1 MAKKSPRNFSK
12 VALVWIA
19 WLAVLG
25 GVSLGGLLL
34 YNRMLTSISEPL
46 PLRLIEVNKGTV
58 EDIINESGIVELGEQ
73 QPLKAPVE
81 GTVAKV
87 LVELGDRLKVGQQLV
102 ILQDPQQQNSLSEYQ
117 LKLQE
122 TQLDVESSHQKVEK
136 EKAAL
141 TVIQKKLRADQKLFE
156 RGFISQDELQNQ
168 KDRVTN
174 AKATLA
180 DAEQA
185 VRRVMLRLQLLQLQG
200 QELEQQLQQNVVVA
214 PGDSKV
220 LEVTVQRGDVV
231 ERGDLLL
238 TIGNPQQE
246 LVKLELSIL
255 NARKVQLGLPARI
268 SAIGTSSQTFTGLV
282 KSLSL
287 IAKRAVS
294 KNQATV
300 SAIVEL
306 ENPSG
311 KLIPGSQVSVDIIL
325 EQYQNVVIL
334 PTQAVQ
340 RSEAGAFVWL
350 QDEEGKAQKQPVTLG
365 LEGITTI
372 AIESGLNSGDRV
384 ILPLENF
391 PLKPGMTVKK
401 SQNLEL

>member
-1 MAKKSPRNFSK
+1 MAKKSPQNFFK
-12 VALVWIA
+12 LALVWIP

-46 PLRLIEVNKGTV
+46 PVRLIEVNKGTV

-87 LVELGDRLKVGQQLV
+87 LVGVGDRLKAGQQLV
-102 ILQDPQQQNSLSEYQ
+102 LLQDPQQQNSLSEYQ

-122 TQLDVESSHQKVEK
+122 TQLDLESSRQKVEQ

-141 TVIQKKLRADQKLFE
+141 TVDQKKLQADKKLFE

-200 QELEQQLQQNVVVA
+200 QELENQLQQSVVVA

-231 ERGDLLL
+231 ERGDPLL
-238 TIGNPQQE
+238 TIGNPKQE

-255 NARKVQLGLPARI
+255 NARKVKLGLPARI
-268 SAIGTSSQTFTGLV
+268 SAIGTSSQTFTGQV

-306 ENPSG
+306 DNPSG

-340 RSEAGAFVWL
+340 RSEAGTFVWL

-365 LEGITTI
+365 LEGINTI

-384 ILPLENF
+384 ILPLENS
-391 PLKPGMTVKK
+391 PLKPGMAVKR
-401 SQNLEL
+401 SQN

>member
-46 PLRLIEVNKGTV
+46 PVRLIEVNKGTV

-87 LVELGDRLKVGQQLV
+87 LVGIGDRLNAGQQVVL
-102 ILQDPQQQNSLSEYQ
+102 LQDPQQQNSLSEYQ

-122 TQLDVESSHQKVEK
+122 TQLDVESSRQKVEK
-136 EKAAL
+136 EKATL
-141 TVIQKKLRADQKLFE
+141 TVIQKKLQADQKLFE

-200 QELEQQLQQNVVVA
+200 QELEKQLQQNVVVA
-214 PGDSKV
+214 PGESKV

-238 TIGNPQQE
+238 TIGNPKQE

-268 SAIGTSSQTFTGLV
+268 SAIGTSSQTFTGRV

-294 KNQATV
+294 QNQATV

-306 ENPSG
+306 DNPSG

-391 PLKPGMTVKK
+391 SLKPGMTVKK

>member
-1 MAKKSPRNFSK
+1 MTKKSPRNAWK
-12 VALVWIA
+12 VVRAWIA
-19 WLAVLG
+19 WSSVLG
-25 GVSLGGLLL
+25 VVSFGGLLL

-46 PLRLIEVNKGTV
+46 PVSLIEVKKGTV
-58 EDIINESGIVELGEQ
+58 EDIINESGIAELGEQ
-73 QPLKAPVE
+73 QPLKASVE

-87 LVELGDRLKVGQQLV
+87 LVKVADRLKAGQQLV
-102 ILQDPQQQNSLSEYQ
+102 LLEGSQQQNSLNEYQ

-122 TQLDVESSHQKVEK
+122 ANLDIESSRQKVEK

-141 TVIQKKLRADQKLFE
+141 VVVQKKLQADQKLFE

-168 KDRVTN
+168 TDRVTN
-174 AKATLA
+174 AKATLTE
-180 DAEQA
+180 AEQA
-185 VRRVMLRLQLLQLQG
+185 VRRAMLRLQLLELQG
-200 QELEQQLQQNVVVA
+200 QELQEQLHQNVVIA

-220 LEVTVQRGDVV
+220 LEITVQRGDVV
-231 ERGDLLL
+231 ERGDTLL

-268 SAIGTSSQTFTGLV
+268 SVIGTSSETFSGRV

-287 IAKRAVS
+287 MAKRAIS
-294 KNQATV
+294 GNQATV

-306 ENPSG
+306 DNPSG

-325 EQYQNVVIL
+325 EQYQDVVIL
-334 PTQAVQ
+334 PTQAIQ
-340 RSEAGAFVWL
+340 RTGTRAFVWL

-365 LEGITTI
+365 MEGITTI
-372 AIESGLNSGDRV
+372 AVESGLQPGDRV
-384 ILPLENF
+384 ILPLENS
-391 PLKPGMTVKK
+391 PLKPGMAVKQ
-401 SQNLEL
+401 SQN

>member
-1 MAKKSPRNFSK
+1 MAKKSPQNFFK
-12 VALVWIA
+12 LALVWIP

-46 PLRLIEVNKGTV
+46 PVRLIEVNKGTV

-87 LVELGDRLKVGQQLV
+87 LVGVGDRLKAGQQLV
-102 ILQDPQQQNSLSEYQ
+102 LLQDPQQQNSLSEYQ

-122 TQLDVESSHQKVEK
+122 TQLDLESSRQKVEQ

-141 TVIQKKLRADQKLFE
+141 TVDQKKLQADKKLFE

-200 QELEQQLQQNVVVA
+200 QELENQLQQSVVVA

-231 ERGDLLL
+231 ERGDPLL

-255 NARKVQLGLPARI
+255 NARKVKLGLPARI
-268 SAIGTSSQTFTGLV
+268 SAIGTSSQTFTGRV

-287 IAKRAVS
+287 IAKRAAS

-306 ENPSG
+306 DNPSG

-340 RSEAGAFVWL
+340 RSEAGTFVWL
-350 QDEEGKAQKQPVTLG
+350 QDEEGKAQKQPVILG
-365 LEGITTI
+365 LEGINTI

-384 ILPLENF
+384 ILPLENS
-391 PLKPGMTVKK
+391 PLKPGMAVKR
-401 SQNLEL
+401 SQN